1 MRNWGGIL
9 SWCVPNLPYLTK
21 KVLCFPFA
29 WACCQ
34 LGWLAGELVTSTP
47 GDAPPKRKRVGIAN
61 GVGETTTFF
70 IKVNPPPTT

>member
-1 MRNWGGIL
+1 MTDGFGLILLIHLTFCFMRNWGGIL

-34 LGWLAGELVTSTP
+34 LGWLAGELVASTP
-47 GDAPPKRKRVGIAN
+47 GDAPLK
-61 GVGETTTFF
+61 
-70 IKVNPPPTT
+70 KV